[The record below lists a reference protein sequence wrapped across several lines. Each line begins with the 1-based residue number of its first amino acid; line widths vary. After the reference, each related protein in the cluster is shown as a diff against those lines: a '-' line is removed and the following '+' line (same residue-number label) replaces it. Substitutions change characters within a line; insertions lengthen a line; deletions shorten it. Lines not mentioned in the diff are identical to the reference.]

1 MCTISMFTQGT
12 CLHSRDNSV
21 SDHQIGLA
29 FTDGVCL
36 ISAGRDEIAQ
46 VTAKQRHGARA
57 TQKIIISKTPEM
69 KVLMAQ

>member
-1 MCTISMFTQGT
+1 M
-12 CLHSRDNSV
+12 
-21 SDHQIGLA
+21 SDHRIGLA

-36 ISAGRDEIAQ
+36 ISAGRGEIAQ
-46 VTAKQRHGARA
+46 VTGKQRHGARA